1 MRVLFLIDNLRPGGA
16 QKALLAMVRALRAA
30 QADPRVWCLGGS
42 SEFEEKFRAAGV
54 PVLGKPGSALAALR
68 EPLALRRYLK
78 RERIELVQT
87 LLFHSDVAGRIAGRL
102 ARWSDEG
109 RRRPVIVSSVRASN
123 LRNRGWQYRLARWT
137 APLADAFTPVSRR
150 TLEFAARTEGVA
162 PERATVIPNGIDPA
176 DWDSIP
182 DMAAA
187 RAKLDLPQDA
197 FVVCTLSRLHEQKGM
212 EFLLA
217 AARTVAEKAPSA
229 TFLISGYGPL
239 RERLEAQ
246 ARQLGVD
253 ARVRFLGY
261 RKDVA
266 LILAASDVFAL
277 PSLWEGMSNA
287 VLEAMAA
294 GKPVVATAVDGAV
307 DQVLPGESG
316 LLVPPGDADALAQ
329 ALLDLA
335 RDPRKAQEM
344 GIKGRERVRRE
355 FSLDRMTDAY
365 IELYRRL
372 LEK

>member
-1 MRVLFLIDNLRPGGA
+1 
-16 QKALLAMVRALRAA
+16 
-30 QADPRVWCLGGS
+30 
-42 SEFEEKFRAAGV
+42 
-54 PVLGKPGSALAALR
+54 
-68 EPLALRRYLK
+68 
-78 RERIELVQT
+78 
-87 LLFHSDVAGRIAGRL
+87 
-102 ARWSDEG
+102 
-109 RRRPVIVSSVRASN
+109 
-123 LRNRGWQYRLARWT
+123 
-137 APLADAFTPVSRR
+137 
-150 TLEFAARTEGVA
+150 
-162 PERATVIPNGIDPA
+162 
-176 DWDSIP
+176 
-182 DMAAA
+182 
-187 RAKLDLPQDA
+187 
-197 FVVCTLSRLHEQKGM
+197 M

>member
-1 MRVLFLIDNLRPGGA
+1 
-16 QKALLAMVRALRAA
+16 
-30 QADPRVWCLGGS
+30 
-42 SEFEEKFRAAGV
+42 
-54 PVLGKPGSALAALR
+54 
-68 EPLALRRYLK
+68 
-78 RERIELVQT
+78 
-87 LLFHSDVAGRIAGRL
+87 
-102 ARWSDEG
+102 
-109 RRRPVIVSSVRASN
+109 
-123 LRNRGWQYRLARWT
+123 
-137 APLADAFTPVSRR
+137 
-150 TLEFAARTEGVA
+150 
-162 PERATVIPNGIDPA
+162 
-176 DWDSIP
+176 
-182 DMAAA
+182 
-187 RAKLDLPQDA
+187 
-197 FVVCTLSRLHEQKGM
+197 
-212 EFLLA
+212 
-217 AARTVAEKAPSA
+217 
-229 TFLISGYGPL
+229 
-239 RERLEAQ
+239 
-246 ARQLGVD
+246 VD